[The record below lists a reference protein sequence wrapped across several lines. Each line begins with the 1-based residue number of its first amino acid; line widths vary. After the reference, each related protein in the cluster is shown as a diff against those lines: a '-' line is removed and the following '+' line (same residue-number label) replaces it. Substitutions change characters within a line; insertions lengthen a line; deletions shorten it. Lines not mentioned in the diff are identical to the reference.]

1 MAGTYVSVPNLSAFS
16 QTELQNLLTAAKAEL
31 LVRITGRVQTGAS
44 TGQSFGMNQYSGDQ
58 LNKLINAL
66 TDALG
71 LDAQETRVRPCFS
84 RQGVGSEAAP
94 SYPYGSTGID
104 S

>member
-1 MAGTYVSVPNLSAFS
+1 MAGTYVPILNLSAFS
-16 QTELQNLLTAAKAEL
+16 SSELSALLTAAKAEVL
-31 LVRITGRVQTGAS
+31 TRLTGRVQTGAS
-44 TGQSFGMNQYSGDQ
+44 TGQSFGMNMKTDAQ
-58 LNKLINAL
+58 LTQLINAL

-84 RQGVGSEAAP
+84 KQGVGSDVAP
-94 SYPYGSTGID
+94 SYPYGSTGVD